1 MQERRFRIRRP
12 DESVEV
18 EEAALPTG
26 HPGWQQTVRDACGT
40 VRDALRHAERA
51 VRRLRKRRGTAPVP
65 EEYGR
70 GLTRSAPLCLATRV
84 LIVAEASIPQCLK
97 YRVVQRQ
104 EAFRRLGVECTWRSW
119 GDRAA
124 CRAALQ
130 THSHA
135 IFYRVPAE
143 ESVLALVAE
152 ARRLRVPTWWEAD
165 DLIFD
170 EAAIRASEGLTRLGR
185 RTIEALV
192 HGADLY
198 RRAMLACDA
207 AIASTP
213 RLAEAMERAGM
224 EDVCV
229 IANGLD
235 AQTLAAAEAAR
246 AAADEGHEADGAH
259 AADESLVRI
268 VYGSGT
274 NAHDVDFL
282 EAAPAIAR
290 VLDRCSQARLRL
302 VGSVAVP
309 ACLER
314 HADRIER
321 LPARGF
327 EDYLHVLAG
336 GDIAIAPLEDAAF
349 SDAKSAI
356 KYLEASI
363 LGLPS
368 VCSPRAAFASMI
380 VDGVNGLLSDD
391 DQSWEEALAS
401 LVTEPARRRRI
412 GAAARAT
419 VLRDAAPARIAHRQV
434 APLVADGRGRTRL
447 QVLSVNVFYGPR
459 TFGGATIVA
468 ESVNRLLHDQHGI
481 DVHVFTTVPTT
492 VAPPHALHRYE
503 YDGIGVFGM
512 GLPDGAHDG
521 PGGFD
526 NPAAAECFDEVLD
539 AVSPD
544 VVHFHCIQGIGIGAV
559 ERCRARGVAYA
570 VTLHDAWWL
579 CGRQF
584 MIDRQGRSC
593 HQQRIDADVCAACVD
608 NARTLPGR
616 IRRTR
621 DALAAADLLM
631 APSRFF
637 ADFHAANG
645 FPGVLVNKNGVAPP
659 RSGARV
665 RRDGRV
671 RVGYVG
677 GNTPIKGFH
686 LVRRVFAELG
696 HLPATLVLADN
707 TLNLGFSSFGADA
720 IAGLPHVE
728 VVPAYT
734 HRTIDDFFADIDVL
748 LFPTQWKESFGLTVR
763 EAIARNVWVIA
774 TDAGGVVEDILPG
787 RNGTVIPFADDGT
800 ALRAAVVDAI
810 GMIDRLAPGSPMAFA
825 ADGIRFWDAQ
835 AGELAGML
843 RGCTRATI
851 RRAA

>member
-12 DESVEV
+12 DDIVEV
-18 EEAALPTG
+18 EEGAPPTG
-26 HPGWQQTVRDACGT
+26 HPGWQQTVREACGT
-40 VRDALRHAERA
+40 VRDALRSAERA
-51 VRRLRKRRGTAPVP
+51 VRRLRKRRATVPLP

-70 GLTRSAPLCLATRV
+70 GLGRSAPRCLATRV

-97 YRVVQRQ
+97 YRVLQRQ
-104 EAFRRLGVECTWRSW
+104 EAFRRIGVECNWRPW

-170 EAAIRASEGLTRLGR
+170 EAVIRSSQGLTRLGR
-185 RTIEALV
+185 RTIESLV

-224 EDVCV
+224 DDVRV

-235 AQTLAAAEAAR
+235 EQTLAAAEAAR
-246 AAADEGHEADGAH
+246 VAADEGR
-259 AADESLVRI
+259 AADESREADEGLVRI

-274 NAHDVDFL
+274 NAHDVDFE
-282 EAAPAIAR
+282 EAAPALAR
-290 VLDRCSQARLRL
+290 VLDRCSHARLRL

-314 HADRIER
+314 HGDRIER
-321 LPARGF
+321 LPAGGF

-391 DQSWEEALAS
+391 DESWEKALAS

-412 GAAARAT
+412 AAAARAT

-434 APLVADGRGRTRL
+434 APLVADGRDRNRL

-468 ESVNRLLHDQHGI
+468 ESVNRLMHDEHGI
-481 DVHVFTTVPTT
+481 DVHVFTTVPTA
-492 VAPPHALHRYE
+492 VAPPHTLHRYE
-503 YDGIGVFGM
+503 FDGIGVFGM

-521 PGGFD
+521 PTGFD
-526 NPAAAECFDEVLD
+526 NPAAVACFDEVLD
-539 AVSPD
+539 AVAPD

-559 ERCRARGVAYA
+559 EACRDRGTPYA

-584 MIDRQGRSC
+584 MIDRHGHFC
-593 HQQRIDADVCAACVD
+593 HQQRIDANVCAACVD

-616 IRRTR
+616 TRRAHE
-621 DALAAADLLM
+621 ALAGADLLM

-645 FPGVLVNKNGVAPP
+645 FPGVLVNKNGVTPP
-659 RSGARV
+659 LTSGRV

-686 LVRRVFAELG
+686 LVRKVFAELG

-720 IAGLPHVE
+720 IGGIPHVE

-734 HRTIDDFFADIDVL
+734 HRTIDDFFGDIDVL

-800 ALRAAVVDAI
+800 ALRAAIIDAV
-810 GMIDRLAPGSPMAFA
+810 GMIDRLAPGSAVAFA

-835 AGELAGML
+835 AAELAGML
-843 RGCTRATI
+843 RGCTRVAI

>member
-12 DESVEV
+12 DDIVEV
-18 EEAALPTG
+18 EEGAPPTG
-26 HPGWQQTVRDACGT
+26 HPGWQQTVREACGT
-40 VRDALRHAERA
+40 VRDALRSAERA
-51 VRRLRKRRGTAPVP
+51 VRRLRKRRATVPLP

-70 GLTRSAPLCLATRV
+70 GLERSAPRCLATRV

-97 YRVVQRQ
+97 YRVLQRQ
-104 EAFRRLGVECTWRSW
+104 EAFRRIGVECNWRPW

-170 EAAIRASEGLTRLGR
+170 EAVIRSSQGLTRLGR
-185 RTIEALV
+185 RTIESLV

-224 EDVCV
+224 DDVRV

-235 AQTLAAAEAAR
+235 EQTLAAAEAAR
-246 AAADEGHEADGAH
+246 VAADEGR
-259 AADESLVRI
+259 AADESREADEGLVRI

-274 NAHDVDFL
+274 NAHDVDFE
-282 EAAPAIAR
+282 EAAPALAR
-290 VLDRCSQARLRL
+290 VLDRCSHARLRL

-314 HADRIER
+314 HGDRIER
-321 LPARGF
+321 LPAGGF

-391 DQSWEEALAS
+391 DESWEKALAS

-412 GAAARAT
+412 AAAARAT

-434 APLVADGRGRTRL
+434 APLVADGRDRNRL

-468 ESVNRLLHDQHGI
+468 ESVNRLMHDEHGI
-481 DVHVFTTVPTT
+481 DVHVFTTVPTA
-492 VAPPHALHRYE
+492 VAPPHTLHRYE
-503 YDGIGVFGM
+503 FDGIGVFGM

-521 PGGFD
+521 PTGFD
-526 NPAAAECFDEVLD
+526 NPAAVACFDEVLD
-539 AVSPD
+539 AVAPD

-559 ERCRARGVAYA
+559 EAYRDRGTPYA

-584 MIDRQGRSC
+584 MIDRHGHFC
-593 HQQRIDADVCAACVD
+593 HQQRIDANVCAACVD

-616 IRRTR
+616 TRRAHE
-621 DALAAADLLM
+621 ALAGADLLM

-645 FPGVLVNKNGVAPP
+645 FPGVLVNKNGVTPP
-659 RSGARV
+659 LTSGRV

-686 LVRRVFAELG
+686 LVRKVFAELG

-720 IAGLPHVE
+720 IGGIPHVE

-734 HRTIDDFFADIDVL
+734 HRTIDDFFGDIDVL

-800 ALRAAVVDAI
+800 ALRAAIIDAV
-810 GMIDRLAPGSPMAFA
+810 GMIDRLAPGSAVAFA

-835 AGELAGML
+835 AAELAGML
-843 RGCTRATI
+843 RGCTRVAI

>member
-12 DESVEV
+12 DDIVEV
-18 EEAALPTG
+18 EEGAPPTG
-26 HPGWQQTVRDACGT
+26 HPGWQQTVREACGT
-40 VRDALRHAERA
+40 VRDALRSAERA
-51 VRRLRKRRGTAPVP
+51 VRRLRKRRATVPLP

-70 GLTRSAPLCLATRV
+70 GLERSAPRCLATRV

-97 YRVVQRQ
+97 YRVLQRQ
-104 EAFRRLGVECTWRSW
+104 EAFRRIGVECNWRPW

-170 EAAIRASEGLTRLGR
+170 EAAIRSSQGLTRLGR
-185 RTIEALV
+185 RTIESLV

-224 EDVCV
+224 DDVRV

-235 AQTLAAAEAAR
+235 EQTLAAAEAAR
-246 AAADEGHEADGAH
+246 VAADEGR
-259 AADESLVRI
+259 AADESREADEGLVRI

-274 NAHDVDFL
+274 NAHDVDFE
-282 EAAPAIAR
+282 EAAPALAR
-290 VLDRCSQARLRL
+290 VLDRCSHARLRL

-314 HADRIER
+314 HGDRIER
-321 LPARGF
+321 LPAGGF

-391 DQSWEEALAS
+391 DESWEKALAS

-412 GAAARAT
+412 AAAARAT

-434 APLVADGRGRTRL
+434 APLVADGRDRNRL

-468 ESVNRLLHDQHGI
+468 ESVNRLMHDEHGI
-481 DVHVFTTVPTT
+481 DVHVFTTVPTA
-492 VAPPHALHRYE
+492 VAPPHTLHRYE
-503 YDGIGVFGM
+503 FDGIGVFGM

-521 PGGFD
+521 PTGFD
-526 NPAAAECFDEVLD
+526 NPAAVACFDEVLD
-539 AVSPD
+539 AVAPD

-559 ERCRARGVAYA
+559 EACRDRGTPYA

-584 MIDRQGRSC
+584 MIDRHGHFC
-593 HQQRIDADVCAACVD
+593 HQQRIDANVCAACVD

-616 IRRTR
+616 TRRAHE
-621 DALAAADLLM
+621 ALAGADLLM

-645 FPGVLVNKNGVAPP
+645 FPGVLVNKNGVTPP
-659 RSGARV
+659 LTSGRV

-686 LVRRVFAELG
+686 LVRKVFAELG

-720 IAGLPHVE
+720 IGGIPHVE

-734 HRTIDDFFADIDVL
+734 HRTIDDFFGDIDVL

-800 ALRAAVVDAI
+800 ALRAAIIDAV
-810 GMIDRLAPGSPMAFA
+810 GMIDRVAPGSPVAFA

-835 AGELAGML
+835 AAELAGML
-843 RGCTRATI
+843 RGCTRVAI

>member
-1 MQERRFRIRRP
+1 
-12 DESVEV
+12 
-18 EEAALPTG
+18 
-26 HPGWQQTVRDACGT
+26 
-40 VRDALRHAERA
+40 
-51 VRRLRKRRGTAPVP
+51 
-65 EEYGR
+65 
-70 GLTRSAPLCLATRV
+70 
-84 LIVAEASIPQCLK
+84 
-97 YRVVQRQ
+97 
-104 EAFRRLGVECTWRSW
+104 
-119 GDRAA
+119 
-124 CRAALQ
+124 
-130 THSHA
+130 
-135 IFYRVPAE
+135 
-143 ESVLALVAE
+143 
-152 ARRLRVPTWWEAD
+152 
-165 DLIFD
+165 
-170 EAAIRASEGLTRLGR
+170 
-185 RTIEALV
+185 
-192 HGADLY
+192 
-198 RRAMLACDA
+198 MLACDA

-224 EDVCV
+224 DDVRV

-235 AQTLAAAEAAR
+235 EQTLAAAEAAR
-246 AAADEGHEADGAH
+246 VAADEGR
-259 AADESLVRI
+259 AADESREADEGLVRI

-274 NAHDVDFL
+274 NAHDVDFE
-282 EAAPAIAR
+282 EAAPALAR
-290 VLDRCSQARLRL
+290 VLDRCSHARLRL

-314 HADRIER
+314 HGDRIER
-321 LPARGF
+321 LPAGGF

-391 DQSWEEALAS
+391 DESWEKALAS

-412 GAAARAT
+412 AAAARAT

-434 APLVADGRGRTRL
+434 APLVADGRDRNRL

-468 ESVNRLLHDQHGI
+468 ESVNRLMHDEHGI
-481 DVHVFTTVPTT
+481 DVHVFTTVPTA
-492 VAPPHALHRYE
+492 VAPPHTLHRYE
-503 YDGIGVFGM
+503 FDGIGVFGM

-521 PGGFD
+521 PTGFD
-526 NPAAAECFDEVLD
+526 NPAAVACFDEVLD
-539 AVSPD
+539 AVAPD

-559 ERCRARGVAYA
+559 EACRDRGTPYA

-584 MIDRQGRSC
+584 MIDRHGHFC
-593 HQQRIDADVCAACVD
+593 HQQRIDANVCAACVD

-616 IRRTR
+616 TRRAHE
-621 DALAAADLLM
+621 ALAGADLLM

-645 FPGVLVNKNGVAPP
+645 FPGVLVNKNGVTPP
-659 RSGARV
+659 LTSGRV

-686 LVRRVFAELG
+686 LVRKVFAELG

-720 IAGLPHVE
+720 IGGIPHVE

-734 HRTIDDFFADIDVL
+734 HRTIDDFFGDIDVL

-800 ALRAAVVDAI
+800 ALRAAIIDAV
-810 GMIDRLAPGSPMAFA
+810 GMIDRLAPGSPVAFA

-835 AGELAGML
+835 AAELAGML
-843 RGCTRATI
+843 RGCTRVAI

>member
-12 DESVEV
+12 DDIVEV
-18 EEAALPTG
+18 EEGAPPTG
-26 HPGWQQTVRDACGT
+26 HPGWQQTVREACGT
-40 VRDALRHAERA
+40 VRDALRSAERA
-51 VRRLRKRRGTAPVP
+51 VRRLRKRRATVPLP

-70 GLTRSAPLCLATRV
+70 GLERSAPRCLATRV

-97 YRVVQRQ
+97 YRVLQRQ
-104 EAFRRLGVECTWRSW
+104 EAFRRIGVECNWRPW

-170 EAAIRASEGLTRLGR
+170 EAAIRSSQGLTRLGR
-185 RTIEALV
+185 RTIESLV

-224 EDVCV
+224 DDVRV

-235 AQTLAAAEAAR
+235 EQTLAAAEAAR
-246 AAADEGHEADGAH
+246 VAADEGR
-259 AADESLVRI
+259 AADESREADEGLVRI

-274 NAHDVDFL
+274 NAHDVDFE
-282 EAAPAIAR
+282 EAAPALAR
-290 VLDRCSQARLRL
+290 VLDRCSHARLRL

-314 HADRIER
+314 HGDRIER
-321 LPARGF
+321 LPAGGF

-391 DQSWEEALAS
+391 DESWEKALAS

-412 GAAARAT
+412 AAAARAT

-434 APLVADGRGRTRL
+434 APLVADGRDRNRL
-447 QVLSVNVFYGPR
+447 QVLSVNVYYGPR

-468 ESVNRLLHDQHGI
+468 ESVNRLMHDEHGI
-481 DVHVFTTVPTT
+481 DVHVFTTVPTA
-492 VAPPHALHRYE
+492 VAPPHTLHRYE
-503 YDGIGVFGM
+503 FDGIGVFGM

-521 PGGFD
+521 PTGFD
-526 NPAAAECFDEVLD
+526 NPAAVACFDEVLD
-539 AVSPD
+539 AVAPD

-559 ERCRARGVAYA
+559 EACRDRGTPYA

-584 MIDRQGRSC
+584 MIDRHGHFC
-593 HQQRIDADVCAACVD
+593 HQQRIDANVCAACVD

-616 IRRTR
+616 TRRAHE
-621 DALAAADLLM
+621 ALAGADLLM

-645 FPGVLVNKNGVAPP
+645 FPGVLVNKNGVTPP
-659 RSGARV
+659 LTSGRV

-686 LVRRVFAELG
+686 LVRKVFAELG

-720 IAGLPHVE
+720 IGGIPHVE

-734 HRTIDDFFADIDVL
+734 HRTIDDFFGDIDVL

-800 ALRAAVVDAI
+800 ALRAAIIDAV
-810 GMIDRLAPGSPMAFA
+810 GMIDRLAPGSPVAFA

-835 AGELAGML
+835 AAELAGML
-843 RGCTRATI
+843 RGCTRVAI

>member
-12 DESVEV
+12 DDIVEV
-18 EEAALPTG
+18 EEGAPPTG
-26 HPGWQQTVRDACGT
+26 HPGWQQTVREACGT
-40 VRDALRHAERA
+40 VRDALRSAERA
-51 VRRLRKRRGTAPVP
+51 VRRLRKRRATVPLP

-70 GLTRSAPLCLATRV
+70 GLERSAPRCLATRV

-97 YRVVQRQ
+97 YRVLQRQ
-104 EAFRRLGVECTWRSW
+104 EAFRRIGVECNWRPW

-170 EAAIRASEGLTRLGR
+170 EAVIRSSQGLTRLGR
-185 RTIEALV
+185 RTIESLV

-224 EDVCV
+224 DDVRV

-235 AQTLAAAEAAR
+235 EQTLAAAEAAR
-246 AAADEGHEADGAH
+246 VAADEGR
-259 AADESLVRI
+259 AADESREADEGLVRI

-274 NAHDVDFL
+274 NAHDVDFE
-282 EAAPAIAR
+282 EAAPALAR
-290 VLDRCSQARLRL
+290 VLDRCSHARLRL

-314 HADRIER
+314 HGDRIER
-321 LPARGF
+321 LPAGGF

-391 DQSWEEALAS
+391 DESWEKALAS

-412 GAAARAT
+412 AAAARAT

-434 APLVADGRGRTRL
+434 APLVADGRDRNRL

-468 ESVNRLLHDQHGI
+468 ESVNRLMHDEHGI
-481 DVHVFTTVPTT
+481 DVHVFTTVPTA
-492 VAPPHALHRYE
+492 VAPPHTLHRYE
-503 YDGIGVFGM
+503 FDGIGVFGM

-521 PGGFD
+521 PTGFD
-526 NPAAAECFDEVLD
+526 NPAAVACFDEVLD
-539 AVSPD
+539 AVAPD

-559 ERCRARGVAYA
+559 EACRDRGTPYA

-584 MIDRQGRSC
+584 MIDRHGHFC
-593 HQQRIDADVCAACVD
+593 HQQRIDANVCAACVD

-616 IRRTR
+616 TRRAHE
-621 DALAAADLLM
+621 ALAGADLLM

-645 FPGVLVNKNGVAPP
+645 FPGVLVNKNGVTPP
-659 RSGARV
+659 LTSGRV

-686 LVRRVFAELG
+686 LVRKVFAELG

-720 IAGLPHVE
+720 IGGIPHVE

-734 HRTIDDFFADIDVL
+734 HRTIDDFFGDIDVL

-800 ALRAAVVDAI
+800 ALRAAIIDAV
-810 GMIDRLAPGSPMAFA
+810 GMIDRLAPGSAVAFA

-835 AGELAGML
+835 AAELAGML
-843 RGCTRATI
+843 RGCTRVAI

>member
-12 DESVEV
+12 DDIVEV
-18 EEAALPTG
+18 EEGAPPTG
-26 HPGWQQTVRDACGT
+26 HPGWQQTVREACGT
-40 VRDALRHAERA
+40 VRDALRSAERA
-51 VRRLRKRRGTAPVP
+51 VRRLRKRRATVPLP

-70 GLTRSAPLCLATRV
+70 GLERSAPRCLATRV

-97 YRVVQRQ
+97 YRVLQRQ
-104 EAFRRLGVECTWRSW
+104 EAFRRIGVECNWRPW

-170 EAAIRASEGLTRLGR
+170 EAVIRSSQGLTRLGR
-185 RTIEALV
+185 RTIESLV

-224 EDVCV
+224 DDVRV

-235 AQTLAAAEAAR
+235 EQTLAAAEAAR
-246 AAADEGHEADGAH
+246 VAADEGR
-259 AADESLVRI
+259 AADESREADEGLVRI

-274 NAHDVDFL
+274 NAHDVDFE
-282 EAAPAIAR
+282 EAAPALAR
-290 VLDRCSQARLRL
+290 VLDRCSHARLRL

-314 HADRIER
+314 HGDRIER
-321 LPARGF
+321 LPAGGF

-391 DQSWEEALAS
+391 DESWEKALAS

-412 GAAARAT
+412 AAAARAT

-434 APLVADGRGRTRL
+434 APLVADGRDRNRL

-468 ESVNRLLHDQHGI
+468 ESVNRLMQDEHGI
-481 DVHVFTTVPTT
+481 DVHVFTTVPTA
-492 VAPPHALHRYE
+492 VAPPHTLHRYE
-503 YDGIGVFGM
+503 FDGIGVFGM

-521 PGGFD
+521 PTGFD
-526 NPAAAECFDEVLD
+526 NPAAVACFDEVLD
-539 AVSPD
+539 AVAPD

-559 ERCRARGVAYA
+559 EACRDRGTPYA

-584 MIDRQGRSC
+584 MIDRHGHFC
-593 HQQRIDADVCAACVD
+593 HQQRIDANVCAACVD

-616 IRRTR
+616 TRRAHE
-621 DALAAADLLM
+621 ALAGADLLM

-645 FPGVLVNKNGVAPP
+645 FPGVLVNKNGVTPP
-659 RSGARV
+659 LTSGRV

-686 LVRRVFAELG
+686 LVRKVFAELG

-720 IAGLPHVE
+720 IGGIPHVE

-734 HRTIDDFFADIDVL
+734 HRTIDDFFGDIDVL

-800 ALRAAVVDAI
+800 ALRAAIIDAV
-810 GMIDRLAPGSPMAFA
+810 GMIDRLAPGSAVAFA

-835 AGELAGML
+835 AAELAGML
-843 RGCTRATI
+843 RGCTRVAI